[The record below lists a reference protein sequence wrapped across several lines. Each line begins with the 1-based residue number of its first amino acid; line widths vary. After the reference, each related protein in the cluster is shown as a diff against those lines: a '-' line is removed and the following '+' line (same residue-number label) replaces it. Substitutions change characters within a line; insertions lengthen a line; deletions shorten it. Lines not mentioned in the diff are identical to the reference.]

1 MIAKQIPEIHP
12 CIGIHPWYIHKES
25 MEKIKELI
33 QENQSQIVGIGEI
46 GLDFAKHILEE
57 ESVLFKMDRKIIE

>member
-12 CIGIHPWYIHKES
+12 CIGIHPWYIHEES
-25 MEKIKELI
+25 IEKIKELI

-46 GLDFAKHILEE
+46 GLDFAKHLLEQ
-57 ESVLFKMDRKIIE
+57 

>member
-12 CIGIHPWYIHKES
+12 CIGIHPWYIHEES
-25 MEKIKELI
+25 IEKIKELI

-46 GLDFAKHILEE
+46 GLDFAKHLLEQ
-57 ESVLFKMDRKIIE
+57 ESVIFKMDRQIIK